1 MNKKTSWI
9 VTLEEDTESGEL
21 VLPLSDEM
29 LEGSGWVEGDV
40 IEWIDNKDGTWSLV
54 KKVK

>member
-1 MNKKTSWI
+1 MNKKSSWI
-9 VTLEEDTESGEL
+9 VTLEEDSESGEL
-21 VLPLSDEM
+21 ILPLSDEM

-40 IEWIDNKDGTWSLV
+40 IEWIDNKDGTWSLI